1 MIDNRIV
8 REGSKM
14 IEGMRVEFKREYAET
29 IRKTVVAFAN
39 TEGGTIYIGIDDDG
53 SIVGVEDPDDVQKK
67 VVSSCHDGIAP
78 DVMQFLSCTRNLMEG
93 KDVVVVEVQ
102 RGTSCP
108 YYLQNKGIRPE
119 GVYIR
124 RGSASIPAS
133 QAEILHMIRVT
144 GDAHYEEERSL
155 VQELS
160 FSTLAHVFA
169 EHGLELGTAQLR
181 TLGIRAADGE
191 YTNLGRLLSEACAH
205 TIKVAVFQGTT
216 KTVFKKRKEFCG
228 SLLTQAS
235 EVADYLDLLNGTRSE
250 IHGLRRVDRR
260 EYPPEALREALIN
273 AIVHREYALSGSTLI
288 SLFDHAIEILS
299 LGGLPEGLTYADMMA
314 GASIQRNPH
323 LANVFYRLEYIEAY
337 GTGVRKI
344 RECYRGTGVEPT
356 FLATDNAFKVTL
368 PNLAFLREQGVL
380 QSEHSASDI
389 VRESSP
395 DTFGRNETE
404 SRAVRPGEQDVLSAL
419 AAGCT
424 TRRALQEA
432 TGFSLTKTR
441 NILSELIEQQRVR
454 REGKGRNVRYA
465 LR

>member
-1 MIDNRIV
+1 MV
-8 REGSKM
+8 
-14 IEGMRVEFKREYAET
+14 EGMRVEFKREYAET

-53 SIVGVEDPDDVQKK
+53 CIVGVDDPDDVQKK

-78 DVMQFLSCTRNLMEG
+78 DIMPFFSCNRTVMDG
-93 KDVVVVEVQ
+93 KDVIVVDVG

-119 GVYIR
+119 GVYVR

-133 QAEILHMIRVT
+133 QAEILRMIRVT

-160 FSTLAHVFA
+160 FPALERVFA
-169 EHGLELGTAQLR
+169 ERGLELGAAQMR

-191 YTNLGRLLSEACAH
+191 YTNLGRLLSESCAH

-216 KTVFKKRKEFCG
+216 KTVFKKRKEFGG
-228 SLLTQAS
+228 SLLTQAT

-250 IHGLRRVDRR
+250 IHGMRRTDVR

-273 AIVHREYALSGSTLI
+273 AIVHREYALSGSTLV
-288 SLFDHAIEILS
+288 SLFDHAVEILS
-299 LGGLPEGLTYADMMA
+299 LGGLPEGLTYDDMMA

-323 LANVFYRLEYIEAY
+323 LANIFYRLEYIEAY
-337 GTGVRKI
+337 GTGVRKML
-344 RECYRGTGVEPT
+344 ECYRGTGAEPT
-356 FLATDNAFKVTL
+356 FLVTDNAFKVTL
-368 PNLAFLREQGVL
+368 PNLAFLRDRAETSNGRD
-380 QSEHSASDI
+380 ASDV
-389 VRESSP
+389 VRESSSHA
-395 DTFGRNETE
+395 FGKDEAVQ
-404 SRAVRPGEQDVLSAL
+404 RAARPGEKEILSAL

-441 NILSELIEQQRVR
+441 NILSELVAAHRVC
-454 REGKGRNVRYA
+454 REGNGRNVRYA